1 MEKRLKISAV
11 SYLNTKPLIWGLSN
25 HPIIDKID
33 LSLDI
38 PSVCASKLKNKE
50 VDLAFAPIAILPS
63 LDSPKIVSDFCIS
76 CTGEV
81 KTVCLFS
88 DVPIEEIEA
97 IYLDYQSR
105 TSVQLLKLLLKDYW
119 KINPTFLESKAGYE
133 NKIKDRTAALV
144 IGDRAIDI
152 SKNHKYVY
160 DLGAY
165 WKSLHDLP
173 FVFAAWISLE
183 PLDATF
189 INAFNEAMQLGLNHR
204 QNIIKDFSVSY
215 PNFDVKKY
223 LYDYIEYDLSSIK
236 KSALKLFLSSME
248 SPIEDPSLIVS

>member
-1 MEKRLKISAV
+1 MEKRIKISAV

-25 HPIIDKID
+25 HPIMEQID

-50 VDLAFAPIAILPS
+50 VDLAFAPVAVIPS
-63 LDSPKIVSDFCIS
+63 LETPNIVSDFCIS
-76 CTGEV
+76 CTGRV

-88 DVPIEEIEA
+88 DVPVEEIKE

-105 TSVQLLKLLLKDYW
+105 TSVQLLKILLKDYW
-119 KINPTFLESKAGYE
+119 KINPELLDSKSGYE
-133 NKIKDRTAALV
+133 HKIKDQTAALV

-160 DLGAY
+160 DLGEC
-165 WKSLHDLP
+165 WKALHDLP
-173 FVFAAWISLE
+173 FVFASWISL
-183 PLDATF
+183 DALPTTF
-189 INAFNEAMQLGLNHR
+189 INAFNDAMQLGLDNR
-204 QNIIKDFSVSY
+204 QKIIKDFSVSY
-215 PNFDVKKY
+215 PNFDIKKY
-223 LYDYIEYDLSSIK
+223 LYQYIEYDLSPLK

-248 SPIEDPSLIVS
+248 SPIEDPSLIV